1 MIVSIHQPAY
11 LPWLG
16 YFDKINQ
23 ADLFIYLD
31 TVQFQK
37 GSFQN
42 RNKVLT
48 RNGPV
53 WLTVPV
59 ETSGCLYTTA
69 LKDLTIDNRQTWQTK
84 HLLTLRL
91 NYSGAQMFTE
101 VFPAVEPFYQKPWA
115 RLSDL
120 CWEMLLK
127 FNEMLGVTTP
137 IVKASEIAGI
147 EGKKSDLIL
156 NLCRAVKATTYLS
169 GSRGKDYLDLEKFSA
184 ANIKVLFQNYVP
196 APYRQ
201 QGDGFVAALGVVDLL
216 FNEAQ
221 PRRMFGRSSEHG
233 IGLLAT
239 GTHNADR

>member
-1 MIVSIHQPAY
+1 MIVGIHQPAY
-11 LPWLG
+11 FPWLG
-16 YFDKINQ
+16 YFDRINQ
-23 ADLFIYLD
+23 VDQFIYLD

-69 LKDLTIDNRQTWQTK
+69 LKDLMIDNRQPWQAK
-84 HLLTLRL
+84 HLSTLQQ
-91 NYSGAQMFTE
+91 NYSSSQMYKE
-101 VFPAVEPFYQKPWA
+101 VLSIVEPFYRKPWV

-127 FNEMLGVTTP
+127 FDEILGVTTP
-137 IVKASEIAGI
+137 IVKASEITGV

-169 GSRGKDYLDLEKFSA
+169 GSQGKDYLDLEKFA
-184 ANIKVLFQNYVP
+184 ASNVEVLFQEYVP
-196 APYRQ
+196 IPYRQ
-201 QGDGFVAALGVVDLL
+201 QSDEFVPALGVVDLL
-216 FNEAQ
+216 FNE
-221 PRRMFGRSSEHG
+221 PNPDRMFRRVD
-233 IGLLAT
+233 A
-239 GTHNADR
+239 

>member
-37 GSFQN
+37 GSYQN

-69 LKDLTIDNRQTWQTK
+69 LKDLTIDNRQAWQAK
-84 HLLTLRL
+84 HLSTLRL
-91 NYSGAQMFTE
+91 NYSGAQMYKE
-101 VFPAVEPFYQKPWA
+101 VFPVVEPFYHKPWA

-127 FNEMLGVTTP
+127 FNELLGITTP
-137 IVKASEIAGI
+137 VIKASEIAGV

-169 GSRGKDYLDLEKFSA
+169 GSQGKDYLDLEKFAA
-184 ANIKVLFQNYVP
+184 ANVKVLFQNYVP
-196 APYRQ
+196 ATYRQ
-201 QGDGFVAALGVVDLL
+201 QSDEFVAALGVVDLL

-221 PRRMFGRSSEHG
+221 PRRLVGRSNERG
-233 IGLLAT
+233 AGLLAT
-239 GTHNADR
+239 GTHNANR